1 MAFTKEEIE
10 QVKTAVEQKLE
21 TIEEWKIEEIE
32 EPIFVEQIEEG
43 EIEKENF
50 YEAIT
55 SMGLPYKKKGRIPF
69 EQVEVIAP
77 EILNFFKDSVNPRAD
92 IKDVLNM
99 KTTKGVE
106 KINKRINKTKKIRER
121 DKVNKIARNKKIHD
135 ELVSLEESNVNI
147 NKSLMWSF
155 YIIMRG
161 EKRLERFEEDG
172 KDIDLLK
179 LQNSFLTDENI
190 EDLKELRTEYYEE

>member
-1 MAFTKEEIE
+1 MEFSQETIN
-10 QVKTAVEQKLE
+10 QVKTAVEQKVEDME
-21 TIEEWKIEEIE
+21 TWTIEEIE
-32 EPIFVEQIEEG
+32 EPIFVDQIEEG

-55 SMGLPYKKKGRIPF
+55 GMGLPYKKKGRIPF
-69 EQVEVIAP
+69 EEVTSIAP
-77 EILNFFKDSVNPRAD
+77 TTLQFFKESVNPKGD

-99 KTTKGVE
+99 RTQKGVT
-106 KINKRINKTKKIRER
+106 KINKRIQKTTKIRER
-121 DKVNKIARNKKIHD
+121 DKTKKIERNRTIHKELKDLENKK
-135 ELVSLEESNVNI
+135 VKI

-172 KDIDLLK
+172 KDVELLK
-179 LQNSFLTDENI
+179 LQNTFLTDENL
-190 EDLKELRTEYYEE
+190 EDLKELRSDYYEE